1 MVNENEEFRY
11 HDRNIPGV
19 LLGVLIGGLAGALT
33 MLLLAP
39 KSGEDTRVK
48 IREKGKQLRDRSTGI
63 MQDAVG
69 QMRLKRSK
77 ITIGRR
83 QKPQDFLHR
92 GRVLVVRQMDHVS
105 GAALAGK
112 KAVQNSW

>member
-1 MVNENEEFRY
+1 MVNENQELRC
-11 HDRNIPGV
+11 HNSNIPGV
-19 LLGVLIGGLAGALT
+19 LLGVLLGGLAGALT

-39 KSGEDTRVK
+39 KSGEDTRVQ
-48 IREKGKQLRDRSTGI
+48 IHEKGIQLRDRTTGI
-63 MQDAVG
+63 MHDAVG

-77 ITIGRR
+77 ITISRR

-92 GRVLVVRQMDHVS
+92 GQLLVVRQLDHVS

-112 KAVQNSW
+112 NAIQSS